1 MRIVFM
7 ALVAVIFTA
16 SIFALD
22 NEQKYHKVVSTIE
35 KNYYLSLSKNQIISK
50 GLLEFVN
57 TTSLL
62 SKAQKKK
69 IYIKFKSYD
78 INKKIN
84 IIKELLV
91 QNLFSKE
98 EIYKILINETMKSL
112 DANSNYLDKKHMQS
126 LKIQTEGVY
135 GGLGLR
141 ISKKNSALTVLSSLH
156 NSPAF
161 KAGIKKGD
169 IILKI
174 NDFTSENISLSEAA
188 NLMRGKV
195 NTSIKL
201 TILRNAEIR
210 HLSVIRNF
218 IQIKSVDAKKL
229 SNDILY
235 LKILTFDK
243 HALEHITKLMK
254 ENLDSTKSIIIDLRN
269 NPGGLLTQA
278 VGIADLFMNRGN
290 IITQKGRSNIPQTIY
305 NASKENTLTNLPLV
319 VIINKES
326 ASAAEI
332 LSGALQMHNRATLI
346 GEKSFGKGNVQAIF
360 PINKEE
366 SIKLTVAQYLLAD
379 GNSIHNIGIKP
390 DYNVNTDIVDG
401 YDLALD
407 KAQEY
412 LSNKKIKMK

>member
-7 ALVAVIFTA
+7 TLVAVIFTA

-22 NEQKYHKVVSTIE
+22 NQQKYHKVISTIE
-35 KNYYLSLSKNQIISK
+35 KNYYLSLSENQIISK

-69 IYIKFKSYD
+69 IYIKFKSYNT
-78 INKKIN
+78 NKKIN

-98 EIYKILINETMKSL
+98 EIYEILINETMKSL

-141 ISKKNSALTVLSSLH
+141 ISKKNSALTVLSFLH

-161 KAGIKKGD
+161 KAGIQKGD
-169 IILKI
+169 ILLKI
-174 NDFTSENISLSEAA
+174 NDFSSENISLSEAA

-243 HALEHITKLMK
+243 HTLEHITKQMK

-290 IITQKGRSNIPQTIY
+290 IITQKGRSNIAEKIY

-319 VIINKES
+319 VLINKES
-326 ASAAEI
+326 SSAAEI
-332 LSGALQMHNRATLI
+332 LGGALKMHNRATLI

-412 LSNKKIKMK
+412 LSNQKLKMK